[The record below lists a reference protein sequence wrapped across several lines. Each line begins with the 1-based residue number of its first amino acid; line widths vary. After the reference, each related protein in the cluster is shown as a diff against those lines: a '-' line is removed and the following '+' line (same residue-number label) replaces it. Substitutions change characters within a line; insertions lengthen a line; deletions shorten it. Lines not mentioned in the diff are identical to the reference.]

1 MNQKTLA
8 KWLKFIIIGIGVCG
22 LVIYFL
28 LLPHFGMD
36 LVEENPDLSHCFYPW
51 LIFLWL
57 TAVPC
62 YVVLVLGWRIF
73 GNIGRDNSFCEENSR
88 LLKWVSILAAAD
100 SAFFFIMNVV
110 YFFLGMNHPSV
121 LLASLIITFIGA
133 AITVAAAALSHLVLK
148 AAGLQE
154 QSDLT
159 I

>member
-8 KWLKFIIIGIGVCG
+8 KWLKFIIVGIGLCG

-28 LLPHFGMD
+28 LLPIFGKD
-36 LVEENPDLSHCFYPW
+36 LVQQSPDLEYCFYPW
-51 LIFLWL
+51 LIFLWI

-62 YVVLVLGWRIF
+62 YVVLVLGWRIS
-73 GNIGRDNSFCEENSR
+73 GNIGKDNSFCKDNSR
-88 LLKWVSILAAAD
+88 LLKWVSILAAGD
-100 SAFFFIMNVV
+100 STFFFIMNVV
-110 YFFLGMNHPSV
+110 YFFLGMNHPAV

>member
-1 MNQKTLA
+1 MNQKGLA
-8 KWLKFIIIGIGVCG
+8 KWLKFIIIGIGLCG
-22 LVIYFL
+22 IVIYLFV
-28 LLPHFGMD
+28 LPIFGNDMT
-36 LVEENPDLSHCFYPW
+36 EKYPEFAYCYYPW
-51 LIFLWL
+51 LIFLWV

-62 YVVLVLGWRIF
+62 YAVLIFGWRIAD
-73 GNIGRDNSFCEENSR
+73 NIGKDKSFCEQNAK
-88 LLKWVSILAAAD
+88 LLKWISMLAAGD
-100 SAFFFIMNVV
+100 SAFFFIMNIV

-121 LLASLIITFIGA
+121 LLGSMIVTFIGI